1 MAHLNITICHFSLRF
16 EMIRIKIMI
25 NKLFIYGS
33 LLEIDNEFGLY
44 LKQHAIIYNPGKFK
58 GKLYDVG
65 EYPGAVHLPD
75 TDYKVHGIIITL
87 NNVEETLKYIDDYE
101 GFGDD
106 QLQPNLFIRKLLI
119 VQTNDGN
126 VKCWVYLYNH
136 PTTYLKQILSGD
148 YLSYKRA

>member
-1 MAHLNITICHFSLRF
+1 
-16 EMIRIKIMI
+16 MI

-33 LLEIDNEFGLY
+33 LLKSDNEFGRY
-44 LKQHAIIYNPGKFK
+44 LKKHATIYKPGKFK

-75 TDYKVHGIIITL
+75 TDYKVYGMIIKLDDI
-87 NNVEETLKYIDDYE
+87 EETLKYIDDYE
-101 GFGDD
+101 GFGEY
-106 QLQPNLFIRKLLI
+106 QLQPNLFIRKLLT
-119 VQTNDGN
+119 VQTADGN

-136 PTTYLKQILSGD
+136 PITHLKQILSGD